1 MSNKSKIFWKAI
13 VMLISYIVI
22 MGGVIYF
29 LNDCRYDKWKVITWA
44 MFTVYGVCRCY
55 SWFQR
60 EIEEQNDKNR

>member
-1 MSNKSKIFWKAI
+1 
-13 VMLISYIVI
+13 MLISYIVI
-22 MGGVIYF
+22 MGAVIYF

-60 EIEEQNDKNR
+60 EIEELNDKNR